1 MPERKRDDPLAHL
14 RLLTIKEVCA
24 LTRYTPQ
31 HIYRLMRQAKFPQR
45 IRIGENRVGWRL
57 TEIEAWFAARPV
69 VIAHIDESETHIA

>member
-1 MPERKRDDPLAHL
+1 MPDAKTADPSRIPPADHQ
-14 RLLTIKEVCA
+14 EVCA

-31 HIYRLMRQAKFPQR
+31 HIYRLMRQSKFPQR

-69 VIAHIDESETHIA
+69 VIAHINESETHIA

>member
-1 MPERKRDDPLAHL
+1 MPERKGDDPLAHL

-31 HIYRLMRQAKFPQR
+31 HIYRLMRQSKFPQR

-57 TEIEAWFAARPV
+57 TDIEAWFATRPV
-69 VIAHIDESETHIA
+69 VIAHNHEAETHMA